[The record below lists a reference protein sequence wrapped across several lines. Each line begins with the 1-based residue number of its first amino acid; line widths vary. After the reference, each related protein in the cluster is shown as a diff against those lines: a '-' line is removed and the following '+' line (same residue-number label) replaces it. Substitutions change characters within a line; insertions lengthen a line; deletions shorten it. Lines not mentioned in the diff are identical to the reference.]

1 MLDSVGPDI
10 ADVPQADNGPPEAYS
25 HPIFKELIIKT
36 IFLSN
41 GIGRSCGLVDACAA
55 KLDDHES
62 FNPIPLSMLALA
74 ATAVSQHD
82 STPSVAA

>member
-1 MLDSVGPDI
+1 MFDSVRSDSADIPQPD
-10 ADVPQADNGPPEAYS
+10 DGPPEAYS

-41 GIGRSCGLVDACAA
+41 GIGRVCGLVDGCTS

-62 FNPIPLSMLALA
+62 FNPIPLPMLALA
-74 ATAVSQHD
+74 ATAVG
-82 STPSVAA
+82 AGARIEER

>member
-1 MLDSVGPDI
+1 MFDGVRSDSADIPQPD
-10 ADVPQADNGPPEAYS
+10 DGPPEAYS

-41 GIGRSCGLVDACAA
+41 VIGRVCGLVDGCAS

-62 FNPIPLSMLALA
+62 FNPIPLPMLALA
-74 ATAVSQHD
+74 ATAVG
-82 STPSVAA
+82 AGARIEER

>member
-10 ADVPQADNGPPEAYS
+10 ADVPQADDGPPEAYS

-41 GIGRSCGLVDACAA
+41 GISRVCGLVDGCASLIRGEQLGNRKPRA
-55 KLDDHES
+55 GRFSKVVLC
-62 FNPIPLSMLALA
+62 NI
-74 ATAVSQHD
+74 
-82 STPSVAA
+82 